1 MKKILLLTLSVL
13 ITFSVGALGSFFTTP
28 SIPTWYSSLNK
39 PFFSPPNWVFGP
51 VWTLLYILMAVSLY
65 LIWINQSPKSQK
77 RKATLLF
84 LIQLCL
90 NALWSVIFF
99 GMRSPEIALIEIL
112 LLEAAIIFTVLSFK
126 KISKTAAKL
135 LIPYALWVA
144 FATALNLSIVVLN

>member
-1 MKKILLLTLSVL
+1 ML